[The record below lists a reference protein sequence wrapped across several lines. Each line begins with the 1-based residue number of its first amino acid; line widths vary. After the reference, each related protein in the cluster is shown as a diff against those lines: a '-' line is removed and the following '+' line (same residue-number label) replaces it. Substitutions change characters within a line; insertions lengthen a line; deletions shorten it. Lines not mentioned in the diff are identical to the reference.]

1 VAGEAEG
8 RKGTEGPAPDASA
21 RAARKPLWRRAI
33 PLVVTAV
40 GLYVVWPTLLRT
52 WAAAPSLQDAHVGW
66 FGAMGLFQAASFLCM
81 WFLQR
86 LALDT
91 DGMFLVSTTQ
101 LTSNAV
107 GKVVPAGGAAA
118 AALQHQMLVKGGVE
132 PLRSAN
138 GVTFVAVLTNAS
150 VFLLPLLAFPALLG
164 SRRIDESLVQAAWV
178 GLLIAAAFL
187 LVGVVLARSDRSL
200 VLIGRAVQW
209 TINLVRRRQDTGLPE
224 RLAMEREQLLRFLG
238 PRWLRAVAWTAGK
251 VGFDYLSLLA
261 ALMAVGA
268 EPEPELVVLAYVAAM
283 VLASIPIT
291 PGGLGFVE
299 AGLAATLTVSGMPA
313 AVASAATLA
322 YRLISYWLPLLAGIP
337 AYVLFARRYG
347 RVAIP
352 TATGE
357 PATDA

>member
-1 VAGEAEG
+1 M
-8 RKGTEGPAPDASA
+8 
-21 RAARKPLWRRAI
+21 LRRAI
-33 PLVVTAV
+33 PLLIAAV

-52 WAAAPSLQDAHVGW
+52 WAAAPSLQDAHPGW
-66 FGAMGLFQAASFLCM
+66 FVATGLFQAASFLCM

-107 GKVVPAGGAAA
+107 SKIVPAGGPAA
-118 AALQHQMLVKGGVE
+118 AALQHQMLVKGGID

-187 LVGVVLARSDRSL
+187 LVGVVLARSDGLL
-200 VLIGRAVQW
+200 VLVGRAVQW
-209 TINLVRRRQDTGLPE
+209 TVNLVRRRQDSGLPE
-224 RLAMEREQLLRFLG
+224 RLAMERQALLRFLG
-238 PRWLRAVAWTAGK
+238 PRWLRAVAWTGGK
-251 VGFDYLSLLA
+251 VGFDYLTLLA

-268 EPEPELVVLAYVAAM
+268 KPEPELVVLAYVAAM
-283 VLASIPIT
+283 VLAAIPIT

-299 AGLAATLTVSGMPA
+299 AGLAATLTVSGIPGA
-313 AVASAATLA
+313 FASAATLA
-322 YRLISYWLPLLAGIP
+322 YRLASYWLPLLAGIP
-337 AYVLFARRYG
+337 AYLLFAHRFG
-347 RVAIP
+347 RVPIP
-352 TATGE
+352 APAQE
-357 PATDA
+357 PSADA